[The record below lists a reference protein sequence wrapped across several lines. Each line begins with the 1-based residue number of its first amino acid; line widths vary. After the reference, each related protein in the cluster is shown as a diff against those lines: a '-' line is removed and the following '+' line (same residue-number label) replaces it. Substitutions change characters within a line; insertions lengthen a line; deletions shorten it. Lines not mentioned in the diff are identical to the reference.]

1 MLPAFILIYIVFDI
15 KISGFWVSDTYSR
28 NWTHIEHFTIHLH
41 LLPSSNFCNQFWRFL
56 GIYWKTKVWFSQIK
70 PSPIRKT
77 DLVKTQKN
85 EGKSSFLVGAPLWDF
100 CCIDNAFAKVLAH
113 YTTYI
118 IPWALLE
125 NNVDDW
131 VEFYVVVTKL
141 HTTIWGWYY
150 T

>member
-1 MLPAFILIYIVFDI
+1 MYSTLKYRVFGYLTPTQEIGHILNTLLFIYI
-15 KISGFWVSDTYSR
+15 
-28 NWTHIEHFTIHLH
+28 
-41 LLPSSNFCNQFWRFL
+41 SSQQFWGFL

-113 YTTYI
+113 YTTSSL
-118 IPWALLE
+118 ALE

-131 VEFYVVVTKL
+131 VEFYLGLALPCQCHVEYLKSPSIL
-141 HTTIWGWYY
+141 SQNDWQLYWISMI
-150 T
+150 

>member
-1 MLPAFILIYIVFDI
+1 MLKLGKLVFT
-15 KISGFWVSDTYSR
+15 KLVSR
-28 NWTHIEHFTIHLH
+28 W
-41 LLPSSNFCNQFWRFL
+41 FCP
-56 GIYWKTKVWFSQIK
+56 YWKTKVWFSQIK

-85 EGKSSFLVGAPLWDF
+85 EGKSSFLVEAPLWDF

>member
-1 MLPAFILIYIVFDI
+1 MYSTLKYRVFGYLTPTQEIGHILNTLLFIYISSPPQIFATNFDE
-15 KISGFWVSDTYSR
+15 FW
-28 NWTHIEHFTIHLH
+28 EFTEK
-41 LLPSSNFCNQFWRFL
+41 P
-56 GIYWKTKVWFSQIK
+56 KFSLVQIN

-118 IPWALLE
+118 IP
-125 NNVDDW
+125 
-131 VEFYVVVTKL
+131 
-141 HTTIWGWYY
+141 
-150 T
+150 